1 MKATPRAFTQRK
13 NTQRAYTF
21 NEIAKRICSVHILSM
36 GTKELKELMTE
47 LAKACQPYGRQKEVA
62 KELGVSEQIL
72 SNWLSG
78 SRVPLLKNLFKIE
91 AFLKKLKSKPK
102 GRKSTR

>member
-1 MKATPRAFTQRK
+1 
-13 NTQRAYTF
+13 
-21 NEIAKRICSVHILSM
+21 VHILPM
-36 GTKELKELMTE
+36 GTKELKELMAE
-47 LAKACQPYGRQKEVA
+47 LAAECEPYGRQKEVA

-91 AFLKKLKSKPK
+91 AFLKKQKTKATKGKKP
-102 GRKSTR
+102 TR

>member
-1 MKATPRAFTQRK
+1 
-13 NTQRAYTF
+13 
-21 NEIAKRICSVHILSM
+21 M
-36 GTKELKELMTE
+36 GDEGLKKLMAE

-78 SRVPLLKNLFKIE
+78 SRVPLLKNLVQDRGFSQKAEEPQKID
-91 AFLKKLKSKPK
+91 AL
-102 GRKSTR
+102 GRPRKRSGPRKIVNKRRAKCVC

>member
-1 MKATPRAFTQRK
+1 
-13 NTQRAYTF
+13 
-21 NEIAKRICSVHILSM
+21 VHILPM
-36 GTKELKELMTE
+36 GDKELKQLMEE

-91 AFLKKLKSKPK
+91 EFLKKQKTKPK
-102 GRKSTR
+102 GKKSA